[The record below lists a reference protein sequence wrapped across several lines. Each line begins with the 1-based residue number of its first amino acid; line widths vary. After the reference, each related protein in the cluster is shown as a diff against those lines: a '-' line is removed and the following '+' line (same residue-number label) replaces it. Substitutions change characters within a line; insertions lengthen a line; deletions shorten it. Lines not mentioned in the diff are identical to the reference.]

1 MDFGLG
7 SSSVGPSS
15 GGGGAGPSS
24 IRFGRDTMEFPHPV
38 ADLADVMFNSG
49 SSSSNSMDLIVS
61 SGMEEKWDPGDKR
74 SS

>member
-1 MDFGLG
+1 MGFGLG
-7 SSSVGPSS
+7 SSGAGPSS

-24 IRFGRDTMEFPHPV
+24 IRFGREMEFQLPV

-49 SSSSNSMDLIVS
+49 SSSGNSMDLIFS
-61 SGMEEKWDPGDKR
+61 SGMEDKWDPGDKR